1 MPKHEEQVQV
11 GRFSEVIIMT
21 TPDFGECAE
30 GVIIDEREQFPP
42 RHLGQRPRVYLG
54 KRVHPRGPR
63 AHLNHFLG
71 PNFRYL
77 WFELNGVVSMS
88 LIHLSSLRIVPCHPE
103 EGPLKDVIRKKA
115 MDAEIRRVYE
125 GNTNQSAAPGTGP
138 ADIIR
143 KMVGVQPAKGTGRT
157 RRRKHRKSTR
167 RK

>member
-1 MPKHEEQVQV
+1 MP
-11 GRFSEVIIMT
+11 
-21 TPDFGECAE
+21 TPDFGECGE
-30 GVIIDEREQFPP
+30 GVIIDEREPFPP
-42 RHLGQRPRVYLG
+42 TRVTQRPRVYLG

-71 PNFRYL
+71 PNLRYL

-88 LIHLSSLRIVPCHPE
+88 LIHLGSLRIVPCHPE

-115 MDAEIRRVYE
+115 TDAEIRRLYE

-143 KMVGVQPAKGTGRT
+143 KMVGVQPPKRAGGT
-157 RRRKHRKSTR
+157 RRRKHRRGSR